1 MTFISTLLKAAAALF
16 MLVILML
23 LVQLD
28 LTAFQTVEVLAP
40 GWGWLAFVSLLALEA
55 GAVLW
60 LGLAWFAR
68 APRLVLRD
76 DPTEA
81 ERQAFARELERRLKK
96 NPHVRAAGLRA
107 TDEHFLEKALD
118 VLDARAGEE
127 IRNSAKRVFL
137 GTALSQNGRL
147 DALIVF
153 VSLARMVWRVSGIYN
168 QRPTPAELWSVY
180 STVSSATFISFS
192 IEALDIPRTITESM
206 NELLPAVTPAMAA
219 SSVPLMG
226 PMMQQCTSAVIDGAA
241 NCLLA
246 IRAGVV
252 TRSAFRFA
260 ALGREEARQQAC
272 VREAGTMLAEISR
285 ETVGAIVEAFRK
297 QLVNLPASMG
307 QKISETV
314 GTVADS
320 ALEKTRGAAQSVA
333 RGGTAVAEAVSS
345 GAGAV
350 IGAGQAVAGA
360 VSNGAGAMADAL
372 GSGTSAVIHAVGDC
386 AASAEKAVLRGGS
399 AVMGS
404 VGSGAGAVADMVSS
418 GTSAVIGAVSDGA
431 ASAGQAVARGGTAVV
446 GAVSSGAG
454 AVIGAGQAVAG
465 AVSNGAGA
473 MADALGSGTSAVI
486 HAVGDCAASAEKAV
500 LRGGSAVMGSVG
512 SGAGAVADMV
522 SSGTSA
528 VIGAV
533 SDGAASAGQA
543 VARGGTAVVGA
554 VSSGAGAVI
563 GAGQAVAGAVSSG
576 TTAVLGAVRGILPGN
591 RRREATADERF
602 VLHLALVW
610 SQGRPGWKRRRQLAR
625 LCDAE
630 GVSAGLR
637 TLVDRHP
644 DLDLLEPQLS
654 FWRGRVEDV
663 LSCHRS
669 LELEHGAA
677 AAAWLAELD
686 HRLGL
691 GGSLQS
697 GREEPASGW
706 KRFWK

>member
-60 LGLAWFAR
+60 LGLSWFAR

-81 ERQAFARELERRLKK
+81 ERQAFARELGRRLKK
-96 NPHVRAAGLRA
+96 NPHVRAAGISA
-107 TDEHFLEKALD
+107 TDGQFLEKALD

-127 IRNSAKRVFL
+127 IRSNAKRVFL

-192 IEALDIPRTITESM
+192 IESLDIPQTITESM
-206 NELLPAVTPAMAA
+206 NELLPAVTPALMA
-219 SSVPLMG
+219 SGVPFVG
-226 PMMQQCTSAVIDGAA
+226 PMMQQCTSSVIDGAA

-246 IRAGVV
+246 LRAGVV

-260 ALGREEARQQAC
+260 ALGRDEARQQAC
-272 VREAGTMLAEISR
+272 VRETGAMLMEISR
-285 ETVGAIVEAFRK
+285 ETVGDIVEAFRK
-297 QLVNLPASMG
+297 QLVDLSSSMG
-307 QKISETV
+307 QKISESV
-314 GTVADS
+314 GSVADS
-320 ALEKTRGAAQSVA
+320 ALEKTRGAAQSV
-333 RGGTAVAEAVSS
+333 V
-345 GAGAV
+345 
-350 IGAGQAVAGA
+350 
-360 VSNGAGAMADAL
+360 
-372 GSGTSAVIHAVGDC
+372 
-386 AASAEKAVLRGGS
+386 RGGS
-399 AVMGS
+399 AVMES

-446 GAVSSGAG
+446 GAVSTGAG

-465 AVSNGAGA
+465 AVSSGAVA
-473 MADALGSGTSAVI
+473 MADALG
-486 HAVGDCAASAEKAV
+486 
-500 LRGGSAVMGSVG
+500 
-512 SGAGAVADMV
+512 
-522 SSGTSA
+522 
-528 VIGAV
+528 
-533 SDGAASAGQA
+533 
-543 VARGGTAVVGA
+543 
-554 VSSGAGAVI
+554 
-563 GAGQAVAGAVSSG
+563 SG

-602 VLHLALVW
+602 ILHLALVW

-654 FWRGRVEDV
+654 FWRGRAEDV
-663 LSCHRS
+663 LACSRA

-677 AAAWLAELD
+677 AVAWLAELD

-691 GGSLQS
+691 GGSLQ
-697 GREEPASGW
+697 GGHEAPASGW

>member
-40 GWGWLAFVSLLALEA
+40 GWGWLAFVSLMALET

-81 ERQAFARELERRLKK
+81 DRQAFARELERRLKK

-260 ALGREEARQQAC
+260 ALGREEARQQTC

-465 AVSNGAGA
+465 AVSSGAVA
-473 MADALGSGTSAVI
+473 MADALG
-486 HAVGDCAASAEKAV
+486 
-500 LRGGSAVMGSVG
+500 
-512 SGAGAVADMV
+512 
-522 SSGTSA
+522 
-528 VIGAV
+528 
-533 SDGAASAGQA
+533 
-543 VARGGTAVVGA
+543 
-554 VSSGAGAVI
+554 
-563 GAGQAVAGAVSSG
+563 SG

-663 LSCHRS
+663 LSCSRS

-677 AAAWLAELD
+677 AAAWLADLD

-691 GGSLQS
+691 EGSLQ
-697 GREEPASGW
+697 GGHEAPASGW

>member
-1 MTFISTLLKAAAALF
+1 

-28 LTAFQTVEVLAP
+28 LTVFQTVEVLAP
-40 GWGWLAFVSLLALEA
+40 GWGWLAFVALLALEA

-81 ERQAFARELERRLKK
+81 ERQAFARELARRLKK
-96 NPHVRAAGLRA
+96 NPHVRAAGIRA
-107 TDEHFLEKALD
+107 TDEDFLEKALD

-127 IRNSAKRVFL
+127 IRNNAKRVFL

-147 DALIVF
+147 DALIMF
-153 VSLARMVWRVSGIYN
+153 VSLARMIWRVSGIYN

-206 NELLPAVTPAMAA
+206 NELLPAVTPVMAA

-252 TRSAFRFA
+252 TSSAFRFA

-297 QLVNLPASMG
+297 QLMDLPASMG

-360 VSNGAGAMADAL
+360 VSSGTGAVADAL
-372 GSGTSAVIHAVGDC
+372 GSGT
-386 AASAEKAVLRGGS
+386 K
-399 AVMGS
+399 
-404 VGSGAGAVADMVSS
+404 
-418 GTSAVIGAVSDGA
+418 
-431 ASAGQAVARGGTAVV
+431 
-446 GAVSSGAG
+446 
-454 AVIGAGQAVAG
+454 
-465 AVSNGAGA
+465 
-473 MADALGSGTSAVI
+473 
-486 HAVGDCAASAEKAV
+486 
-500 LRGGSAVMGSVG
+500 
-512 SGAGAVADMV
+512 
-522 SSGTSA
+522 
-528 VIGAV
+528 
-533 SDGAASAGQA
+533 
-543 VARGGTAVVGA
+543 
-554 VSSGAGAVI
+554 
-563 GAGQAVAGAVSSG
+563 
-576 TTAVLGAVRGILPGN
+576 AVLGAMRGILPGN

-654 FWRGRVEDV
+654 FWRGRAEDV
-663 LSCHRS
+663 LACHRS

-691 GGSLQS
+691 GGSLQ
-697 GREEPASGW
+697 GGHEAPASGW

>member
-40 GWGWLAFVSLLALEA
+40 GWGWLAFVSLLALET

-260 ALGREEARQQAC
+260 ALGREEVRQQAC

-297 QLVNLPASMG
+297 QLVNLPVSMG

-350 IGAGQAVAGA
+350 IGAG
-360 VSNGAGAMADAL
+360 
-372 GSGTSAVIHAVGDC
+372 H
-386 AASAEKAVLRGGS
+386 
-399 AVMGS
+399 
-404 VGSGAGAVADMVSS
+404 
-418 GTSAVIGAVSDGA
+418 
-431 ASAGQAVARGGTAVV
+431 
-446 GAVSSGAG
+446 
-454 AVIGAGQAVAG
+454 
-465 AVSNGAGA
+465 
-473 MADALGSGTSAVI
+473 
-486 HAVGDCAASAEKAV
+486 
-500 LRGGSAVMGSVG
+500 
-512 SGAGAVADMV
+512 
-522 SSGTSA
+522 
-528 VIGAV
+528 
-533 SDGAASAGQA
+533 
-543 VARGGTAVVGA
+543 
-554 VSSGAGAVI
+554 
-563 GAGQAVAGAVSSG
+563 AVAGAVSSG

-637 TLVDRHP
+637 TLVDSHP

>member
-1 MTFISTLLKAAAALF
+1 MTFIPTLLKAAAALLMF
-16 MLVILML
+16 IILML
-23 LVQLD
+23 LLQLD

-40 GWGWLAFVSLLALEA
+40 GWGWLAFAALLALEA

-81 ERQAFARELERRLKK
+81 ERQAFARELGRRLKK
-96 NPHVRAAGLRA
+96 NPHVRAAGIRA
-107 TDEHFLEKALD
+107 TDENFLEKALD

-127 IRNSAKRVFL
+127 IRSNAKRVFL
-137 GTALSQNGRL
+137 GTALSRNGRL

-153 VSLARMVWRVSGIYN
+153 ISLARMVWRVSGIYN
-168 QRPTPAELWSVY
+168 QRPAPAELWSVY

-192 IEALDIPRTITESM
+192 IEALDIPGTITESM
-206 NELLPAVTPAMAA
+206 NELLPAVTPVMAA

-314 GTVADS
+314 GTMTDS

-333 RGGTAVAEAVSS
+333 RGGTAVA
-345 GAGAV
+345 
-350 IGAGQAVAGA
+350 GA
-360 VSNGAGAMADAL
+360 VSNGAGAVADAL
-372 GSGTSAVIHAVGDC
+372 GNGTS
-386 AASAEKAVLRGGS
+386 
-399 AVMGS
+399 
-404 VGSGAGAVADMVSS
+404 
-418 GTSAVIGAVSDGA
+418 
-431 ASAGQAVARGGTAVV
+431 
-446 GAVSSGAG
+446 
-454 AVIGAGQAVAG
+454 
-465 AVSNGAGA
+465 
-473 MADALGSGTSAVI
+473 
-486 HAVGDCAASAEKAV
+486 
-500 LRGGSAVMGSVG
+500 
-512 SGAGAVADMV
+512 
-522 SSGTSA
+522 
-528 VIGAV
+528 
-533 SDGAASAGQA
+533 
-543 VARGGTAVVGA
+543 
-554 VSSGAGAVI
+554 
-563 GAGQAVAGAVSSG
+563 
-576 TTAVLGAVRGILPGN
+576 AVLGAVRGILPGN

-602 VLHLALVW
+602 ALHLALLW

-630 GVSAGLR
+630 GVSVGLR

-644 DLDLLEPQLS
+644 DLGLLEPQLS
-654 FWRGRVEDV
+654 FWRGRAEDV
-663 LSCHRS
+663 LACGRS
-669 LELEHGAA
+669 LELERGAA
-677 AAAWLAELD
+677 AVAWLAELD
-686 HRLGL
+686 HRLEL
-691 GGSLQS
+691 GGRLQ
-697 GREEPASGW
+697 GGHGAPASGW

>member
-1 MTFISTLLKAAAALF
+1 MTFIPTLLKAAAALLMF
-16 MLVILML
+16 IILML
-23 LVQLD
+23 LLQLD

-40 GWGWLAFVSLLALEA
+40 GWGWLAFAALLALEA

-60 LGLAWFAR
+60 LVLAWFAR

-81 ERQAFARELERRLKK
+81 ERQAFARELGRRLKK
-96 NPHVRAAGLRA
+96 NPHVRAAGIRA
-107 TDEHFLEKALD
+107 TDENFLEKALD

-127 IRNSAKRVFL
+127 IRSNAKRVFL
-137 GTALSQNGRL
+137 GTALSRNGRL

-153 VSLARMVWRVSGIYN
+153 LSLARMVWRVSGIYN
-168 QRPTPAELWSVY
+168 QRPAPAELWSVY

-206 NELLPAVTPAMAA
+206 NELLPAVTPVMAA

-314 GTVADS
+314 GTMTDS

-333 RGGTAVAEAVSS
+333 RGGTAVA
-345 GAGAV
+345 
-350 IGAGQAVAGA
+350 GA
-360 VSNGAGAMADAL
+360 VSNGAGAVADAL
-372 GSGTSAVIHAVGDC
+372 GNGTSAVIHAVGDC
-386 AASAEKAVLRGGS
+386 AASVEKAVLRGGS
-399 AVMGS
+399 AVMEG
-404 VGSGAGAVADMVSS
+404 VGSGAGAVADMVGS
-418 GTSAVIGAVSDGA
+418 GTSAVIGAVSGGA
-431 ASAGQAVARGGTAVV
+431 AT
-446 GAVSSGAG
+446 
-454 AVIGAGQAVAG
+454 
-465 AVSNGAGA
+465 
-473 MADALGSGTSAVI
+473 
-486 HAVGDCAASAEKAV
+486 
-500 LRGGSAVMGSVG
+500 
-512 SGAGAVADMV
+512 
-522 SSGTSA
+522 
-528 VIGAV
+528 
-533 SDGAASAGQA
+533 
-543 VARGGTAVVGA
+543 
-554 VSSGAGAVI
+554 
-563 GAGQAVAGAVSSG
+563 AGQAVAGAVSSG
-576 TTAVLGAVRGILPGN
+576 AGAVADALGNGTSAVLGAVRGILPGN

-602 VLHLALVW
+602 VLHLALLW
-610 SQGRPGWKRRRQLAR
+610 SQGRPGWKRRRHLAR

-644 DLDLLEPQLS
+644 DLGLLEPQLS
-654 FWRGRVEDV
+654 FWRGRAEDV
-663 LSCHRS
+663 LACGRS
-669 LELEHGAA
+669 LELGHGAA
-677 AAAWLAELD
+677 AVAWLAELD
-686 HRLGL
+686 HRLEL
-691 GGSLQS
+691 GGRLQ
-697 GREEPASGW
+697 GGHGAPASGW

>member
-1 MTFISTLLKAAAALF
+1 MARIVPAVPSGPGTLLPLSFILSRGLPPLRRSPDFPDILLTRPVLCSDRSSRAARASLAGPGLSPWLFPAGRPSHPSFVQVSDMTFIPTLLKAAAALLMF
-16 MLVILML
+16 IILML
-23 LVQLD
+23 LLQLD

-40 GWGWLAFVSLLALEA
+40 GWGWLAFAALLALEA

-60 LGLAWFAR
+60 LVLAWFAR

-81 ERQAFARELERRLKK
+81 ERQAFARELGRRLKK
-96 NPHVRAAGLRA
+96 NPHVRAAGIRA
-107 TDEHFLEKALD
+107 TDENFLEKALD

-127 IRNSAKRVFL
+127 IRSNAKRVFL
-137 GTALSQNGRL
+137 GTALSRNGRL

-153 VSLARMVWRVSGIYN
+153 LSLARMVWRVSGIYN
-168 QRPTPAELWSVY
+168 QRPAPAELWSVY

-206 NELLPAVTPAMAA
+206 NELLPAVTPVMAA

-314 GTVADS
+314 GTMTDS

-333 RGGTAVAEAVSS
+333 RGGTAVA
-345 GAGAV
+345 
-350 IGAGQAVAGA
+350 GA
-360 VSNGAGAMADAL
+360 VSNGAGAVADAL
-372 GSGTSAVIHAVGDC
+372 GNGTSAVIHAVGDC
-386 AASAEKAVLRGGS
+386 AASVEKAVLRGGS
-399 AVMGS
+399 AVMEG
-404 VGSGAGAVADMVSS
+404 VGSGAGAVADMVGS
-418 GTSAVIGAVSDGA
+418 GTSAVIGAVSGGA
-431 ASAGQAVARGGTAVV
+431 ATAGQAVARGGTAVA
-446 GAVSSGAG
+446 GAVSSG
-454 AVIGAGQAVAG
+454 
-465 AVSNGAGA
+465 
-473 MADALGSGTSAVI
+473 T
-486 HAVGDCAASAEKAV
+486 
-500 LRGGSAVMGSVG
+500 
-512 SGAGAVADMV
+512 
-522 SSGTSA
+522 
-528 VIGAV
+528 
-533 SDGAASAGQA
+533 
-543 VARGGTAVVGA
+543 
-554 VSSGAGAVI
+554 GAVI

-576 TTAVLGAVRGILPGN
+576 AGAVADALGNGTSAVLGAVRGILPGN

-602 VLHLALVW
+602 VLHLALLW
-610 SQGRPGWKRRRQLAR
+610 SQGRPGWKRRRHLAR

-644 DLDLLEPQLS
+644 DLGLLEPQLS
-654 FWRGRVEDV
+654 FWRGRAEDV
-663 LSCHRS
+663 LACGRS
-669 LELEHGAA
+669 LELGHGAA
-677 AAAWLAELD
+677 AVAWLAELD
-686 HRLGL
+686 HRLEL
-691 GGSLQS
+691 GGRLQ
-697 GREEPASGW
+697 GGHGAPASGW

>member
-40 GWGWLAFVSLLALEA
+40 GWGWLAFVSLLALET

-60 LGLAWFAR
+60 LGLAWFSR

-192 IEALDIPRTITESM
+192 IEALDIPRIITESM

-360 VSNGAGAMADAL
+360 ISNGAGAMADAL

-386 AASAEKAVLRGGS
+386 AASTEKAVLRGGS

-418 GTSAVIGAVSDGA
+418 GT
-431 ASAGQAVARGGTAVV
+431 
-446 GAVSSGAG
+446 
-454 AVIGAGQAVAG
+454 
-465 AVSNGAGA
+465 
-473 MADALGSGTSAVI
+473 
-486 HAVGDCAASAEKAV
+486 
-500 LRGGSAVMGSVG
+500 
-512 SGAGAVADMV
+512 
-522 SSGTSA
+522 
-528 VIGAV
+528 
-533 SDGAASAGQA
+533 
-543 VARGGTAVVGA
+543 
-554 VSSGAGAVI
+554 
-563 GAGQAVAGAVSSG
+563 
-576 TTAVLGAVRGILPGN
+576 TAVLGAVRGILPGN
-591 RRREATADERF
+591 WRREATADERF

-669 LELEHGAA
+669 LELEYGAA

>member
-28 LTAFQTVEVLAP
+28 LTVFQTVEVLAP
-40 GWGWLAFVSLLALEA
+40 GWGWLAFVALLALEA

-76 DPTEA
+76 DPTAA
-81 ERQAFARELERRLKK
+81 ERQAFARELARRLKK
-96 NPHVRAAGLRA
+96 NPHVRAAGIRA

-127 IRNSAKRVFL
+127 IRNNAKRVFL

-147 DALIVF
+147 DALIMF
-153 VSLARMVWRVSGIYN
+153 VSLARMIWRVSGIYN

-206 NELLPAVTPAMAA
+206 NELLPAVTPVMAA

-297 QLVNLPASMG
+297 QLMDLPASMG

-350 IGAGQAVAGA
+350 IGAGQAVAGVVSSGTGA
-360 VSNGAGAMADAL
+360 VADAL
-372 GSGTSAVIHAVGDC
+372 GSGAHAVIHAVGDC

-399 AVMGS
+399 AVMES
-404 VGSGAGAVADMVSS
+404 VGSGAGAVAGMVSS
-418 GTSAVIGAVSDGA
+418 GTSTVIGAVSDGA

-446 GAVSSGAG
+446 GAVSSGTG
-454 AVIGAGQAVAG
+454 AV
-465 AVSNGAGA
+465 
-473 MADALGSGTSAVI
+473 ADALGSGT
-486 HAVGDCAASAEKAV
+486 K
-500 LRGGSAVMGSVG
+500 
-512 SGAGAVADMV
+512 
-522 SSGTSA
+522 
-528 VIGAV
+528 
-533 SDGAASAGQA
+533 
-543 VARGGTAVVGA
+543 
-554 VSSGAGAVI
+554 
-563 GAGQAVAGAVSSG
+563 
-576 TTAVLGAVRGILPGN
+576 AVLGAVRGILPGN

-602 VLHLALVW
+602 VLHLALLW

-663 LSCHRS
+663 LACRRS

-691 GGSLQS
+691 DGSLQ
-697 GREEPASGW
+697 GGHEAPASGW

>member
-40 GWGWLAFVSLLALEA
+40 GWGWLAFVSLLALET

-297 QLVNLPASMG
+297 QLVNLPVSMG

-333 RGGTAVAEAVSS
+333 RGGTAVAE
-345 GAGAV
+345 
-350 IGAGQAVAGA
+350 
-360 VSNGAGAMADAL
+360 
-372 GSGTSAVIHAVGDC
+372 
-386 AASAEKAVLRGGS
+386 
-399 AVMGS
+399 
-404 VGSGAGAVADMVSS
+404 
-418 GTSAVIGAVSDGA
+418 
-431 ASAGQAVARGGTAVV
+431 
-446 GAVSSGAG
+446 
-454 AVIGAGQAVAG
+454 
-465 AVSNGAGA
+465 
-473 MADALGSGTSAVI
+473 
-486 HAVGDCAASAEKAV
+486 
-500 LRGGSAVMGSVG
+500 
-512 SGAGAVADMV
+512 
-522 SSGTSA
+522 
-528 VIGAV
+528 
-533 SDGAASAGQA
+533 
-543 VARGGTAVVGA
+543 A

-610 SQGRPGWKRRRQLAR
+610 SQGSPGWKRRRQLAR

-669 LELEHGAA
+669 LDLEHGAA

>member
-241 NCLLA
+241 NGLLA

-350 IGAGQAVAGA
+350 IGAG
-360 VSNGAGAMADAL
+360 
-372 GSGTSAVIHAVGDC
+372 H
-386 AASAEKAVLRGGS
+386 
-399 AVMGS
+399 
-404 VGSGAGAVADMVSS
+404 
-418 GTSAVIGAVSDGA
+418 
-431 ASAGQAVARGGTAVV
+431 
-446 GAVSSGAG
+446 
-454 AVIGAGQAVAG
+454 
-465 AVSNGAGA
+465 
-473 MADALGSGTSAVI
+473 
-486 HAVGDCAASAEKAV
+486 
-500 LRGGSAVMGSVG
+500 
-512 SGAGAVADMV
+512 
-522 SSGTSA
+522 
-528 VIGAV
+528 
-533 SDGAASAGQA
+533 
-543 VARGGTAVVGA
+543 
-554 VSSGAGAVI
+554 
-563 GAGQAVAGAVSSG
+563 AVAGAVSSG
-576 TTAVLGAVRGILPGN
+576 TTAILGAVRGILPGN

-663 LSCHRS
+663 LSCHSS

>member
-350 IGAGQAVAGA
+350 IGAG
-360 VSNGAGAMADAL
+360 
-372 GSGTSAVIHAVGDC
+372 H
-386 AASAEKAVLRGGS
+386 
-399 AVMGS
+399 
-404 VGSGAGAVADMVSS
+404 
-418 GTSAVIGAVSDGA
+418 
-431 ASAGQAVARGGTAVV
+431 
-446 GAVSSGAG
+446 
-454 AVIGAGQAVAG
+454 
-465 AVSNGAGA
+465 
-473 MADALGSGTSAVI
+473 
-486 HAVGDCAASAEKAV
+486 
-500 LRGGSAVMGSVG
+500 
-512 SGAGAVADMV
+512 
-522 SSGTSA
+522 
-528 VIGAV
+528 
-533 SDGAASAGQA
+533 
-543 VARGGTAVVGA
+543 
-554 VSSGAGAVI
+554 
-563 GAGQAVAGAVSSG
+563 AVAGAVSSG

-637 TLVDRHP
+637 TLVDSHP

>member
-40 GWGWLAFVSLLALEA
+40 GWGWLAFVSLLALET

-360 VSNGAGAMADAL
+360 VS
-372 GSGTSAVIHAVGDC
+372 
-386 AASAEKAVLRGGS
+386 
-399 AVMGS
+399 
-404 VGSGAGAVADMVSS
+404 
-418 GTSAVIGAVSDGA
+418 
-431 ASAGQAVARGGTAVV
+431 
-446 GAVSSGAG
+446 
-454 AVIGAGQAVAG
+454 
-465 AVSNGAGA
+465 
-473 MADALGSGTSAVI
+473 
-486 HAVGDCAASAEKAV
+486 
-500 LRGGSAVMGSVG
+500 
-512 SGAGAVADMV
+512 
-522 SSGTSA
+522 
-528 VIGAV
+528 
-533 SDGAASAGQA
+533 
-543 VARGGTAVVGA
+543 
-554 VSSGAGAVI
+554 
-563 GAGQAVAGAVSSG
+563 SG

-663 LSCHRS
+663 LSCHSS

>member
-1 MTFISTLLKAAAALF
+1 M
-16 MLVILML
+16 
-23 LVQLD
+23 
-28 LTAFQTVEVLAP
+28 
-40 GWGWLAFVSLLALEA
+40 
-55 GAVLW
+55 
-60 LGLAWFAR
+60 
-68 APRLVLRD
+68 
-76 DPTEA
+76 
-81 ERQAFARELERRLKK
+81 
-96 NPHVRAAGLRA
+96 
-107 TDEHFLEKALD
+107 
-118 VLDARAGEE
+118 LDARAGEE

-404 VGSGAGAVADMVSS
+404 VGSG
-418 GTSAVIGAVSDGA
+418 
-431 ASAGQAVARGGTAVV
+431 
-446 GAVSSGAG
+446 
-454 AVIGAGQAVAG
+454 
-465 AVSNGAGA
+465 
-473 MADALGSGTSAVI
+473 
-486 HAVGDCAASAEKAV
+486 
-500 LRGGSAVMGSVG
+500 
-512 SGAGAVADMV
+512 
-522 SSGTSA
+522 
-528 VIGAV
+528 
-533 SDGAASAGQA
+533 
-543 VARGGTAVVGA
+543 
-554 VSSGAGAVI
+554 
-563 GAGQAVAGAVSSG
+563 

-669 LELEHGAA
+669 LELEYGAA

>member
-350 IGAGQAVAGA
+350 IGAGHAVAGAVIGAGHAVAGA

-454 AVIGAGQAVAG
+454 AVIGAG
-465 AVSNGAGA
+465 
-473 MADALGSGTSAVI
+473 
-486 HAVGDCAASAEKAV
+486 H
-500 LRGGSAVMGSVG
+500 
-512 SGAGAVADMV
+512 
-522 SSGTSA
+522 
-528 VIGAV
+528 
-533 SDGAASAGQA
+533 
-543 VARGGTAVVGA
+543 
-554 VSSGAGAVI
+554 
-563 GAGQAVAGAVSSG
+563 AVAGAVSSG

-697 GREEPASGW
+697 GREELASGW

>member
-28 LTAFQTVEVLAP
+28 LTVFQTVEVLAP
-40 GWGWLAFVSLLALEA
+40 GWGWLAFVALLALEA

-68 APRLVLRD
+68 APRLVLLD

-81 ERQAFARELERRLKK
+81 ERQAFARELARRLKK
-96 NPHVRAAGLRA
+96 NPHVRAAGIRA

-127 IRNSAKRVFL
+127 IRNNAKRVFL

-147 DALIVF
+147 DALIMF
-153 VSLARMVWRVSGIYN
+153 VSLARMIWRGSGIYN

-206 NELLPAVTPAMAA
+206 NELLPAVTPVMAA

-297 QLVNLPASMG
+297 QLMDLPASMG

-350 IGAGQAVAGA
+350 IGAGQAVAGVVSSGTGA
-360 VSNGAGAMADAL
+360 VADAL
-372 GSGTSAVIHAVGDC
+372 GSGAHAVIHAVGDC

-399 AVMGS
+399 AVMES
-404 VGSGAGAVADMVSS
+404 VGSGAGAVAGMVSS
-418 GTSAVIGAVSDGA
+418 GTS
-431 ASAGQAVARGGTAVV
+431 T
-446 GAVSSGAG
+446 
-454 AVIGAGQAVAG
+454 
-465 AVSNGAGA
+465 
-473 MADALGSGTSAVI
+473 
-486 HAVGDCAASAEKAV
+486 
-500 LRGGSAVMGSVG
+500 
-512 SGAGAVADMV
+512 
-522 SSGTSA
+522 

-576 TTAVLGAVRGILPGN
+576 TGAVADALGSGTKAVLGAVRGILPGN

-654 FWRGRVEDV
+654 FWRGRAEDV
-663 LSCHRS
+663 LACHRS

-691 GGSLQS
+691 GGSLQ
-697 GREEPASGW
+697 GGHEAPASGW

>member
-360 VSNGAGAMADAL
+360 VS
-372 GSGTSAVIHAVGDC
+372 
-386 AASAEKAVLRGGS
+386 
-399 AVMGS
+399 
-404 VGSGAGAVADMVSS
+404 
-418 GTSAVIGAVSDGA
+418 
-431 ASAGQAVARGGTAVV
+431 
-446 GAVSSGAG
+446 
-454 AVIGAGQAVAG
+454 
-465 AVSNGAGA
+465 
-473 MADALGSGTSAVI
+473 
-486 HAVGDCAASAEKAV
+486 
-500 LRGGSAVMGSVG
+500 
-512 SGAGAVADMV
+512 
-522 SSGTSA
+522 
-528 VIGAV
+528 
-533 SDGAASAGQA
+533 
-543 VARGGTAVVGA
+543 
-554 VSSGAGAVI
+554 
-563 GAGQAVAGAVSSG
+563 SG
-576 TTAVLGAVRGILPGN
+576 TTAVLDAVRGILPGN

-663 LSCHRS
+663 LSCHSS

>member
-28 LTAFQTVEVLAP
+28 LTVFQTVEVLAP
-40 GWGWLAFVSLLALEA
+40 GWGWLAFVALLALEA

-81 ERQAFARELERRLKK
+81 ERQAFARELARRLKK
-96 NPHVRAAGLRA
+96 NPHVRAAGIRA
-107 TDEHFLEKALD
+107 TDEDFLEKALD

-127 IRNSAKRVFL
+127 IRNNAKRVFL

-147 DALIVF
+147 DALIMF
-153 VSLARMVWRVSGIYN
+153 VSLARMIWRVSGVYN

-206 NELLPAVTPAMAA
+206 NELLPAVTPVMAA

-297 QLVNLPASMG
+297 QLMDLPASMG

-350 IGAGQAVAGA
+350 IGAGQAVAGVVSSGTGA
-360 VSNGAGAMADAL
+360 VADAL
-372 GSGTSAVIHAVGDC
+372 GSGAHAVIHAVGDC

-399 AVMGS
+399 AVMES
-404 VGSGAGAVADMVSS
+404 VGSGAGAVAGMVSS
-418 GTSAVIGAVSDGA
+418 GTS
-431 ASAGQAVARGGTAVV
+431 T
-446 GAVSSGAG
+446 
-454 AVIGAGQAVAG
+454 
-465 AVSNGAGA
+465 
-473 MADALGSGTSAVI
+473 
-486 HAVGDCAASAEKAV
+486 
-500 LRGGSAVMGSVG
+500 
-512 SGAGAVADMV
+512 
-522 SSGTSA
+522 

-576 TTAVLGAVRGILPGN
+576 TGAVADALGSGTKAVLGAVRGILPGN

-602 VLHLALVW
+602 VLHLALLW

-654 FWRGRVEDV
+654 FWRGRAEDV
-663 LSCHRS
+663 LACHRS

-691 GGSLQS
+691 GGSLQ
-697 GREEPASGW
+697 GGHEAPASGW

>member
-81 ERQAFARELERRLKK
+81 DRQAFARELERRLKK

-333 RGGTAVAEAVSS
+333 RGGTAGAEAVSS

-350 IGAGQAVAGA
+350 IGAGHAVAGA

-372 GSGTSAVIHAVGDC
+372 G
-386 AASAEKAVLRGGS
+386 
-399 AVMGS
+399 
-404 VGSGAGAVADMVSS
+404 
-418 GTSAVIGAVSDGA
+418 
-431 ASAGQAVARGGTAVV
+431 
-446 GAVSSGAG
+446 
-454 AVIGAGQAVAG
+454 
-465 AVSNGAGA
+465 
-473 MADALGSGTSAVI
+473 
-486 HAVGDCAASAEKAV
+486 
-500 LRGGSAVMGSVG
+500 
-512 SGAGAVADMV
+512 
-522 SSGTSA
+522 
-528 VIGAV
+528 
-533 SDGAASAGQA
+533 
-543 VARGGTAVVGA
+543 
-554 VSSGAGAVI
+554 
-563 GAGQAVAGAVSSG
+563 SG

-663 LSCHRS
+663 LSCHSS

>member
-40 GWGWLAFVSLLALEA
+40 GWGWLAFVSLLALET

-81 ERQAFARELERRLKK
+81 DRQAFARELERRLKK

-360 VSNGAGAMADAL
+360 VS
-372 GSGTSAVIHAVGDC
+372 
-386 AASAEKAVLRGGS
+386 
-399 AVMGS
+399 
-404 VGSGAGAVADMVSS
+404 
-418 GTSAVIGAVSDGA
+418 
-431 ASAGQAVARGGTAVV
+431 
-446 GAVSSGAG
+446 
-454 AVIGAGQAVAG
+454 
-465 AVSNGAGA
+465 
-473 MADALGSGTSAVI
+473 
-486 HAVGDCAASAEKAV
+486 
-500 LRGGSAVMGSVG
+500 
-512 SGAGAVADMV
+512 
-522 SSGTSA
+522 
-528 VIGAV
+528 
-533 SDGAASAGQA
+533 
-543 VARGGTAVVGA
+543 
-554 VSSGAGAVI
+554 
-563 GAGQAVAGAVSSG
+563 SG

-591 RRREATADERF
+591 RRREATANERF

-669 LELEHGAA
+669 LELEYGAA

>member
-60 LGLAWFAR
+60 LGLAWFSR

-360 VSNGAGAMADAL
+360 VS
-372 GSGTSAVIHAVGDC
+372 
-386 AASAEKAVLRGGS
+386 
-399 AVMGS
+399 
-404 VGSGAGAVADMVSS
+404 
-418 GTSAVIGAVSDGA
+418 
-431 ASAGQAVARGGTAVV
+431 
-446 GAVSSGAG
+446 
-454 AVIGAGQAVAG
+454 
-465 AVSNGAGA
+465 
-473 MADALGSGTSAVI
+473 
-486 HAVGDCAASAEKAV
+486 
-500 LRGGSAVMGSVG
+500 
-512 SGAGAVADMV
+512 
-522 SSGTSA
+522 
-528 VIGAV
+528 
-533 SDGAASAGQA
+533 
-543 VARGGTAVVGA
+543 
-554 VSSGAGAVI
+554 
-563 GAGQAVAGAVSSG
+563 SG

-663 LSCHRS
+663 LSCRRS
-669 LELEHGAA
+669 LELEYGAA

>member
-28 LTAFQTVEVLAP
+28 LTVFQTVEVLAP
-40 GWGWLAFVSLLALEA
+40 GWGWLAFVALLALEA

-81 ERQAFARELERRLKK
+81 ERQAFARELARRLKK
-96 NPHVRAAGLRA
+96 NPHVRAAGIRA
-107 TDEHFLEKALD
+107 TDEDFLEKALD

-127 IRNSAKRVFL
+127 IRNNAKRVFL

-147 DALIVF
+147 DALIMF
-153 VSLARMVWRVSGIYN
+153 VSLARMIWRVSGIYN
-168 QRPTPAELWSVY
+168 QRPSPAELWSVY

-206 NELLPAVTPAMAA
+206 NELLPAVTPVMAA

-297 QLVNLPASMG
+297 QLMDLPASMG

-360 VSNGAGAMADAL
+360 VSSGTGAVADAL
-372 GSGTSAVIHAVGDC
+372 GSGAQAVIHAVGDC

-399 AVMGS
+399 AVMES
-404 VGSGAGAVADMVSS
+404 VGSGAGAVAGMVSS
-418 GTSAVIGAVSDGA
+418 GTS
-431 ASAGQAVARGGTAVV
+431 T
-446 GAVSSGAG
+446 
-454 AVIGAGQAVAG
+454 
-465 AVSNGAGA
+465 
-473 MADALGSGTSAVI
+473 
-486 HAVGDCAASAEKAV
+486 
-500 LRGGSAVMGSVG
+500 
-512 SGAGAVADMV
+512 
-522 SSGTSA
+522 

-576 TTAVLGAVRGILPGN
+576 TGAVADALGSGTKAVLGAVRGILPGN

-602 VLHLALVW
+602 VLHLALLW

-654 FWRGRVEDV
+654 FWRGRAEDV
-663 LSCHRS
+663 LACHRS

-691 GGSLQS
+691 GGSLQ
-697 GREEPASGW
+697 GGHEAPASGW

>member
-40 GWGWLAFVSLLALEA
+40 GWGWLAFVSLLALET

-60 LGLAWFAR
+60 LGLAWFSR

-333 RGGTAVAEAVSS
+333 RGGTAVAGAVST

-350 IGAGQAVAGA
+350 
-360 VSNGAGAMADAL
+360 ADAL
-372 GSGTSAVIHAVGDC
+372 GNGTSAVIHAVGDC
-386 AASAEKAVLRGGS
+386 ATSAEKVVLRGGS
-399 AVMGS
+399 AVMES

-418 GTSAVIGAVSDGA
+418 GTSAVIGVVSDGA
-431 ASAGQAVARGGTAVV
+431 AT
-446 GAVSSGAG
+446 
-454 AVIGAGQAVAG
+454 
-465 AVSNGAGA
+465 
-473 MADALGSGTSAVI
+473 
-486 HAVGDCAASAEKAV
+486 
-500 LRGGSAVMGSVG
+500 
-512 SGAGAVADMV
+512 
-522 SSGTSA
+522 
-528 VIGAV
+528 
-533 SDGAASAGQA
+533 AGQA

-669 LELEHGAA
+669 LELEYGAA

>member
-16 MLVILML
+16 MPVILML

-28 LTAFQTVEVLAP
+28 LTVFQTVEVLAP
-40 GWGWLAFVSLLALEA
+40 GWGWLAFVALLALEA

-81 ERQAFARELERRLKK
+81 ERQAFARELARRLKK
-96 NPHVRAAGLRA
+96 NPHVRAAGIRA
-107 TDEHFLEKALD
+107 TDEDFLEKALD

-127 IRNSAKRVFL
+127 IRNNAKRVFL

-147 DALIVF
+147 DALIMF
-153 VSLARMVWRVSGIYN
+153 VSLARMIWRVSGIYN

-206 NELLPAVTPAMAA
+206 NELLPAVTPVMAA

-297 QLVNLPASMG
+297 QLMDLPASMG

-350 IGAGQAVAGA
+350 IGAGQAVAGVVSSGTGA
-360 VSNGAGAMADAL
+360 VADAL
-372 GSGTSAVIHAVGDC
+372 GSGAHAVIHAVGDC

-399 AVMGS
+399 AVMES
-404 VGSGAGAVADMVSS
+404 VGSGAGAVAGMVSS
-418 GTSAVIGAVSDGA
+418 GTSTVIGAVSDGA

-446 GAVSSGAG
+446 GAVSSGTG
-454 AVIGAGQAVAG
+454 AV
-465 AVSNGAGA
+465 
-473 MADALGSGTSAVI
+473 ADALGSGT
-486 HAVGDCAASAEKAV
+486 K
-500 LRGGSAVMGSVG
+500 
-512 SGAGAVADMV
+512 
-522 SSGTSA
+522 
-528 VIGAV
+528 
-533 SDGAASAGQA
+533 
-543 VARGGTAVVGA
+543 
-554 VSSGAGAVI
+554 
-563 GAGQAVAGAVSSG
+563 
-576 TTAVLGAVRGILPGN
+576 AVLGAVRGILPGN

-602 VLHLALVW
+602 VLHLALLW

-654 FWRGRVEDV
+654 FWRGRAEDV
-663 LSCHRS
+663 LACHRS

-691 GGSLQS
+691 GGSLQ
-697 GREEPASGW
+697 GGHEAPASAW

>member
-28 LTAFQTVEVLAP
+28 LTVFQTVEVLAP
-40 GWGWLAFVSLLALEA
+40 GWGWLAFVALLALEA

-76 DPTEA
+76 DPSEA
-81 ERQAFARELERRLKK
+81 ERQAFARELARRLKK
-96 NPHVRAAGLRA
+96 NPHVRAAGIRA
-107 TDEHFLEKALD
+107 TDEDFLEKALD

-127 IRNSAKRVFL
+127 IRNNAKRVFL

-147 DALIVF
+147 DALIMF
-153 VSLARMVWRVSGIYN
+153 VSLARMIWRVSGIYN
-168 QRPTPAELWSVY
+168 QRPSPAELWSVY

-206 NELLPAVTPAMAA
+206 NELLPAVTPVMAA

-297 QLVNLPASMG
+297 QLMDLPASMG

-350 IGAGQAVAGA
+350 IGAGQAVAVAVSSGTGA
-360 VSNGAGAMADAL
+360 VADAL
-372 GSGTSAVIHAVGDC
+372 GSGAHAVIHAVGDC

-399 AVMGS
+399 AVMES
-404 VGSGAGAVADMVSS
+404 VGSGAGAVAGMVSS
-418 GTSAVIGAVSDGA
+418 GTS
-431 ASAGQAVARGGTAVV
+431 T
-446 GAVSSGAG
+446 
-454 AVIGAGQAVAG
+454 
-465 AVSNGAGA
+465 
-473 MADALGSGTSAVI
+473 
-486 HAVGDCAASAEKAV
+486 
-500 LRGGSAVMGSVG
+500 
-512 SGAGAVADMV
+512 
-522 SSGTSA
+522 

-576 TTAVLGAVRGILPGN
+576 TGVVADALGSGTKAVLGAVRGILPGN

-602 VLHLALVW
+602 VLHLALLW

-654 FWRGRVEDV
+654 FWRGRAEDV
-663 LSCHRS
+663 LVCHRS

-691 GGSLQS
+691 GGSLQ
-697 GREEPASGW
+697 GGHEAPASAW

>member
-40 GWGWLAFVSLLALEA
+40 GWGWLAFVSLLALET

-241 NCLLA
+241 NCLLT

-297 QLVNLPASMG
+297 QLVNLPVSMG

-350 IGAGQAVAGA
+350 IGAG
-360 VSNGAGAMADAL
+360 
-372 GSGTSAVIHAVGDC
+372 H
-386 AASAEKAVLRGGS
+386 
-399 AVMGS
+399 
-404 VGSGAGAVADMVSS
+404 
-418 GTSAVIGAVSDGA
+418 
-431 ASAGQAVARGGTAVV
+431 
-446 GAVSSGAG
+446 
-454 AVIGAGQAVAG
+454 
-465 AVSNGAGA
+465 
-473 MADALGSGTSAVI
+473 
-486 HAVGDCAASAEKAV
+486 
-500 LRGGSAVMGSVG
+500 
-512 SGAGAVADMV
+512 
-522 SSGTSA
+522 
-528 VIGAV
+528 
-533 SDGAASAGQA
+533 
-543 VARGGTAVVGA
+543 
-554 VSSGAGAVI
+554 
-563 GAGQAVAGAVSSG
+563 AVAGAVSSG

-637 TLVDRHP
+637 TLVDSHP

>member
-372 GSGTSAVIHAVGDC
+372 GSGTSAVI
-386 AASAEKAVLRGGS
+386 
-399 AVMGS
+399 
-404 VGSGAGAVADMVSS
+404 
-418 GTSAVIGAVSDGA
+418 
-431 ASAGQAVARGGTAVV
+431 
-446 GAVSSGAG
+446 
-454 AVIGAGQAVAG
+454 
-465 AVSNGAGA
+465 
-473 MADALGSGTSAVI
+473 
-486 HAVGDCAASAEKAV
+486 
-500 LRGGSAVMGSVG
+500 
-512 SGAGAVADMV
+512 
-522 SSGTSA
+522 
-528 VIGAV
+528 GAV

>member
-28 LTAFQTVEVLAP
+28 LTVFQTVEVLAP
-40 GWGWLAFVSLLALEA
+40 GWGWLAFVALLALEA

-81 ERQAFARELERRLKK
+81 ERQAFARELARRLKK
-96 NPHVRAAGLRA
+96 NPHVRAAGIRA
-107 TDEHFLEKALD
+107 TDEDFLEKALD

-127 IRNSAKRVFL
+127 IRNNAKRVFL

-147 DALIVF
+147 DALIMF
-153 VSLARMVWRVSGIYN
+153 VSLARMIWRVSGIYN
-168 QRPTPAELWSVY
+168 QRPSPAELWSVY

-206 NELLPAVTPAMAA
+206 NELLPAVTPVMAA

-297 QLVNLPASMG
+297 QLMDLPASMG

-360 VSNGAGAMADAL
+360 VSSGTGAVADAL
-372 GSGTSAVIHAVGDC
+372 GSGT
-386 AASAEKAVLRGGS
+386 K
-399 AVMGS
+399 
-404 VGSGAGAVADMVSS
+404 
-418 GTSAVIGAVSDGA
+418 
-431 ASAGQAVARGGTAVV
+431 
-446 GAVSSGAG
+446 
-454 AVIGAGQAVAG
+454 
-465 AVSNGAGA
+465 
-473 MADALGSGTSAVI
+473 
-486 HAVGDCAASAEKAV
+486 
-500 LRGGSAVMGSVG
+500 
-512 SGAGAVADMV
+512 
-522 SSGTSA
+522 
-528 VIGAV
+528 
-533 SDGAASAGQA
+533 
-543 VARGGTAVVGA
+543 
-554 VSSGAGAVI
+554 
-563 GAGQAVAGAVSSG
+563 
-576 TTAVLGAVRGILPGN
+576 AVLGAVRGILPGN
-591 RRREATADERF
+591 RRREATADEHF

-654 FWRGRVEDV
+654 FWRGRAEDV
-663 LSCHRS
+663 LACHRS

-677 AAAWLAELD
+677 AVAWLAELD

-691 GGSLQS
+691 GGSLQ
-697 GREEPASGW
+697 GGHEVPASAW

>member
-1 MTFISTLLKAAAALF
+1 MTFIPTLLKAAAALLMF
-16 MLVILML
+16 IILML
-23 LVQLD
+23 LLQLD

-40 GWGWLAFVSLLALEA
+40 GWGWLAFAALLALEA

-81 ERQAFARELERRLKK
+81 ERQAFARELGRRLKK
-96 NPHVRAAGLRA
+96 NPHVRAAGIRA
-107 TDEHFLEKALD
+107 TDENFLEKALD

-127 IRNSAKRVFL
+127 IRSNAKRVFL
-137 GTALSQNGRL
+137 GTALSRNGRL

-153 VSLARMVWRVSGIYN
+153 ISLARMVWRVSGIYN
-168 QRPTPAELWSVY
+168 QRPAPAELWSVY

-206 NELLPAVTPAMAA
+206 NELLPAVTPVMAA

-314 GTVADS
+314 GTMTDS

-360 VSNGAGAMADAL
+360 VSNGAGAVADAL
-372 GSGTSAVIHAVGDC
+372 GNGTSAVIHAVGDC
-386 AASAEKAVLRGGS
+386 AASVEKAVLRGGS
-399 AVMGS
+399 AVMEG
-404 VGSGAGAVADMVSS
+404 VGSGAGAVADMVGS
-418 GTSAVIGAVSDGA
+418 GTSAVIGAVSGGA
-431 ASAGQAVARGGTAVV
+431 ATAGQAVARGGTAVV
-446 GAVSSGAG
+446 GAVSSG
-454 AVIGAGQAVAG
+454 
-465 AVSNGAGA
+465 
-473 MADALGSGTSAVI
+473 T
-486 HAVGDCAASAEKAV
+486 
-500 LRGGSAVMGSVG
+500 
-512 SGAGAVADMV
+512 
-522 SSGTSA
+522 
-528 VIGAV
+528 
-533 SDGAASAGQA
+533 
-543 VARGGTAVVGA
+543 
-554 VSSGAGAVI
+554 GAVI

-576 TTAVLGAVRGILPGN
+576 AGAVADALGNGTSAVLGAVRGILPGN

-602 VLHLALVW
+602 ALHLALLW

-644 DLDLLEPQLS
+644 DLGLLEPQLS
-654 FWRGRVEDV
+654 FWRGRAEDV
-663 LSCHRS
+663 LACGRS
-669 LELEHGAA
+669 LELERGAA
-677 AAAWLAELD
+677 AVAWLAELD
-686 HRLGL
+686 HRLEL
-691 GGSLQS
+691 GGRLQ
-697 GREEPASGW
+697 GGHGAPASGW

>member
-1 MTFISTLLKAAAALF
+1 MTFISTLLKTAAALF

-28 LTAFQTVEVLAP
+28 LTAFQTVEVLVP
-40 GWGWLAFVSLLALEA
+40 GWGWLAFVSLLALET

-96 NPHVRAAGLRA
+96 NPHVRAAGISA
-107 TDEHFLEKALD
+107 TDENFLEKALD

-127 IRNSAKRVFL
+127 IRSNAKRVFL

-206 NELLPAVTPAMAA
+206 NELLPAVTPVMAA

-446 GAVSSGAG
+446 GAVSSGA
-454 AVIGAGQAVAG
+454 
-465 AVSNGAGA
+465 S
-473 MADALGSGTSAVI
+473 
-486 HAVGDCAASAEKAV
+486 
-500 LRGGSAVMGSVG
+500 
-512 SGAGAVADMV
+512 
-522 SSGTSA
+522 
-528 VIGAV
+528 
-533 SDGAASAGQA
+533 
-543 VARGGTAVVGA
+543 
-554 VSSGAGAVI
+554 AVI

-576 TTAVLGAVRGILPGN
+576 AVAMADALGSGTTAVLGAMRGILPGN

-663 LSCHRS
+663 LSCSRS

-677 AAAWLAELD
+677 AAAWLADLD

-691 GGSLQS
+691 EGSLQ
-697 GREEPASGW
+697 GGHEAPASGW

>member
-68 APRLVLRD
+68 APRLILRD

-127 IRNSAKRVFL
+127 IRNNAKRVFL

-372 GSGTSAVIHAVGDC
+372 GSGTSAV
-386 AASAEKAVLRGGS
+386 
-399 AVMGS
+399 
-404 VGSGAGAVADMVSS
+404 
-418 GTSAVIGAVSDGA
+418 
-431 ASAGQAVARGGTAVV
+431 
-446 GAVSSGAG
+446 
-454 AVIGAGQAVAG
+454 
-465 AVSNGAGA
+465 
-473 MADALGSGTSAVI
+473 
-486 HAVGDCAASAEKAV
+486 
-500 LRGGSAVMGSVG
+500 
-512 SGAGAVADMV
+512 
-522 SSGTSA
+522 
-528 VIGAV
+528 
-533 SDGAASAGQA
+533 
-543 VARGGTAVVGA
+543 
-554 VSSGAGAVI
+554 
-563 GAGQAVAGAVSSG
+563 
-576 TTAVLGAVRGILPGN
+576 LGAVRGILPGN

-644 DLDLLEPQLS
+644 DLDLLEPHLS

-691 GGSLQS
+691 GGSLQ
-697 GREEPASGW
+697 GGHEEPASGW

>member
-81 ERQAFARELERRLKK
+81 DRQAFARELERRLKK

-333 RGGTAVAEAVSS
+333 RGGTAVA
-345 GAGAV
+345 
-350 IGAGQAVAGA
+350 
-360 VSNGAGAMADAL
+360 
-372 GSGTSAVIHAVGDC
+372 
-386 AASAEKAVLRGGS
+386 
-399 AVMGS
+399 
-404 VGSGAGAVADMVSS
+404 
-418 GTSAVIGAVSDGA
+418 
-431 ASAGQAVARGGTAVV
+431 
-446 GAVSSGAG
+446 
-454 AVIGAGQAVAG
+454 G

-669 LELEHGAA
+669 LELEYGAA

>member
-28 LTAFQTVEVLAP
+28 LTVFQTVEVLAP
-40 GWGWLAFVSLLALEA
+40 GWGWLAFVALLALEA

-76 DPTEA
+76 DPSEA
-81 ERQAFARELERRLKK
+81 ERQAFARELARRLKK
-96 NPHVRAAGLRA
+96 NPHVRAAGIRA
-107 TDEHFLEKALD
+107 TDEDFLEKALD

-127 IRNSAKRVFL
+127 IRNNAKRVFL

-147 DALIVF
+147 DALIMF
-153 VSLARMVWRVSGIYN
+153 VSLARMIWRVSGIYN
-168 QRPTPAELWSVY
+168 QRPSPAELWSVY

-206 NELLPAVTPAMAA
+206 NELLPAVTPVMAA

-272 VREAGTMLAEISR
+272 CREAGTMLTEISR

-297 QLVNLPASMG
+297 QLMDLPASMG

-360 VSNGAGAMADAL
+360 VSSGTGAVADAL
-372 GSGTSAVIHAVGDC
+372 GSGT
-386 AASAEKAVLRGGS
+386 K
-399 AVMGS
+399 
-404 VGSGAGAVADMVSS
+404 
-418 GTSAVIGAVSDGA
+418 
-431 ASAGQAVARGGTAVV
+431 
-446 GAVSSGAG
+446 
-454 AVIGAGQAVAG
+454 
-465 AVSNGAGA
+465 
-473 MADALGSGTSAVI
+473 
-486 HAVGDCAASAEKAV
+486 
-500 LRGGSAVMGSVG
+500 
-512 SGAGAVADMV
+512 
-522 SSGTSA
+522 
-528 VIGAV
+528 
-533 SDGAASAGQA
+533 
-543 VARGGTAVVGA
+543 
-554 VSSGAGAVI
+554 
-563 GAGQAVAGAVSSG
+563 
-576 TTAVLGAVRGILPGN
+576 AVLGAVRGILPGN

-654 FWRGRVEDV
+654 FWRGRAEDV
-663 LSCHRS
+663 LACHRS

-691 GGSLQS
+691 GGSLQ
-697 GREEPASGW
+697 GGHEAPASGW

>member
-81 ERQAFARELERRLKK
+81 DRQAFARELERRLKK

-333 RGGTAVAEAVSS
+333 RGGTAV
-345 GAGAV
+345 
-350 IGAGQAVAGA
+350 
-360 VSNGAGAMADAL
+360 
-372 GSGTSAVIHAVGDC
+372 
-386 AASAEKAVLRGGS
+386 
-399 AVMGS
+399 
-404 VGSGAGAVADMVSS
+404 
-418 GTSAVIGAVSDGA
+418 
-431 ASAGQAVARGGTAVV
+431 
-446 GAVSSGAG
+446 
-454 AVIGAGQAVAG
+454 
-465 AVSNGAGA
+465 
-473 MADALGSGTSAVI
+473 
-486 HAVGDCAASAEKAV
+486 
-500 LRGGSAVMGSVG
+500 
-512 SGAGAVADMV
+512 
-522 SSGTSA
+522 
-528 VIGAV
+528 
-533 SDGAASAGQA
+533 
-543 VARGGTAVVGA
+543 VGA

-663 LSCHRS
+663 LSCHSS

>member
-40 GWGWLAFVSLLALEA
+40 GWGWLAFVSLLALET

-60 LGLAWFAR
+60 LGLAWFSR

-81 ERQAFARELERRLKK
+81 DRQAFARELERRLKK

-192 IEALDIPRTITESM
+192 IEVLDIPRTITESM

-297 QLVNLPASMG
+297 QLVNLPVSMG

-350 IGAGQAVAGA
+350 IGAG
-360 VSNGAGAMADAL
+360 
-372 GSGTSAVIHAVGDC
+372 H
-386 AASAEKAVLRGGS
+386 
-399 AVMGS
+399 
-404 VGSGAGAVADMVSS
+404 
-418 GTSAVIGAVSDGA
+418 
-431 ASAGQAVARGGTAVV
+431 
-446 GAVSSGAG
+446 
-454 AVIGAGQAVAG
+454 
-465 AVSNGAGA
+465 
-473 MADALGSGTSAVI
+473 
-486 HAVGDCAASAEKAV
+486 
-500 LRGGSAVMGSVG
+500 
-512 SGAGAVADMV
+512 
-522 SSGTSA
+522 
-528 VIGAV
+528 
-533 SDGAASAGQA
+533 
-543 VARGGTAVVGA
+543 
-554 VSSGAGAVI
+554 
-563 GAGQAVAGAVSSG
+563 AVAGAVSSG

-637 TLVDRHP
+637 TLVDSHP

>member
-76 DPTEA
+76 DPTEV

-96 NPHVRAAGLRA
+96 NPHVRAAGLCA

-260 ALGREEARQQAC
+260 ALGRDEARLPAG

-333 RGGTAVAEAVSS
+333 RGGTAVAE
-345 GAGAV
+345 
-350 IGAGQAVAGA
+350 
-360 VSNGAGAMADAL
+360 
-372 GSGTSAVIHAVGDC
+372 
-386 AASAEKAVLRGGS
+386 
-399 AVMGS
+399 
-404 VGSGAGAVADMVSS
+404 
-418 GTSAVIGAVSDGA
+418 
-431 ASAGQAVARGGTAVV
+431 
-446 GAVSSGAG
+446 
-454 AVIGAGQAVAG
+454 
-465 AVSNGAGA
+465 
-473 MADALGSGTSAVI
+473 
-486 HAVGDCAASAEKAV
+486 
-500 LRGGSAVMGSVG
+500 
-512 SGAGAVADMV
+512 
-522 SSGTSA
+522 
-528 VIGAV
+528 
-533 SDGAASAGQA
+533 
-543 VARGGTAVVGA
+543 A

-663 LSCHRS
+663 LSCPRS
-669 LELEHGAA
+669 LELEYGAA

>member
-60 LGLAWFAR
+60 LGLAWFSR

-297 QLVNLPASMG
+297 QLVNLPVSMG

-333 RGGTAVAEAVSS
+333 RGGTAVAE
-345 GAGAV
+345 
-350 IGAGQAVAGA
+350 
-360 VSNGAGAMADAL
+360 
-372 GSGTSAVIHAVGDC
+372 
-386 AASAEKAVLRGGS
+386 
-399 AVMGS
+399 
-404 VGSGAGAVADMVSS
+404 
-418 GTSAVIGAVSDGA
+418 
-431 ASAGQAVARGGTAVV
+431 
-446 GAVSSGAG
+446 
-454 AVIGAGQAVAG
+454 
-465 AVSNGAGA
+465 
-473 MADALGSGTSAVI
+473 
-486 HAVGDCAASAEKAV
+486 
-500 LRGGSAVMGSVG
+500 
-512 SGAGAVADMV
+512 
-522 SSGTSA
+522 
-528 VIGAV
+528 
-533 SDGAASAGQA
+533 
-543 VARGGTAVVGA
+543 A